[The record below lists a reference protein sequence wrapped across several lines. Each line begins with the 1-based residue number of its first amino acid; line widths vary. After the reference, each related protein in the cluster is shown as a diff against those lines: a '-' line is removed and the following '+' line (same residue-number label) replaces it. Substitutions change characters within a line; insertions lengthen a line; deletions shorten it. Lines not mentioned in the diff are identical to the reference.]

1 MIARPTD
8 SDICSTYSR
17 DVSVVMGKPSDEAKR
32 LMGALV
38 QMKPKPHDEM
48 EVGKTTVKKKTSP
61 VRRLPSIPLSPHTP
75 DDAIICS
82 VDAAIQLT

>member
-1 MIARPTD
+1 MPRECLAIYEL
-8 SDICSTYSR
+8 INTYSR
-17 DVSVVMGKPSDEAKR
+17 DVSVVMGKPSDDDLDEAKR

-61 VRRLPSIPLSPHTP
+61 VRRLPSIPLRAIAVRSP
-75 DDAIICS
+75 S
-82 VDAAIQLT
+82 VT